1 MPLEPLFAALEQNI
15 SNDINVDR
23 MADAARLSRTQLY
36 REFYN
41 ATGHSVK
48 EYVRKRRL
56 SKALALIKHTD
67 MPLSQI
73 AHECGYG
80 TEQAL
85 CKSIKTAIGQTPAQ
99 YKTSSEEYYFP
110 AYEDQRT
117 QIVTV
122 AAETIPP
129 TLCLR
134 YYDSRLTGI
143 ENRALA
149 WLFASRPD
157 YHGRI
162 FGRSGKQEGSKLCY
176 ELFIESSH
184 ADQSAISGTFA
195 KTSAP
200 DMEDEINATWDYLY
214 NDWLKTSMFAQAEQ
228 PWFEE
233 YIHTNGQVKRL
244 QLYLPVQKRPGF
256 HKIQLCQCEERYF
269 LVACKSGKNA
279 EKESSDAVVRFLTAH
294 YPRLAQ
300 SARQLYVSN
309 TAPMTGLR
317 LVQGQPYCCGIQL
330 QAPIQL
336 PQKCDMQMLTQP
348 AGEYAVLEGD
358 CCGDTKAY
366 ETVLAAWMSGMG
378 LQTAATPFAVYEVA
392 HSFDK
397 RDTRVKIYRE
407 TSKFG
412 TIG

>member
-1 MPLEPLFAALEQNI
+1 M
-15 SNDINVDR
+15 
-23 MADAARLSRTQLY
+23 
-36 REFYN
+36 
-41 ATGHSVK
+41 
-48 EYVRKRRL
+48 
-56 SKALALIKHTD
+56 
-67 MPLSQI
+67 
-73 AHECGYG
+73 
-80 TEQAL
+80 
-85 CKSIKTAIGQTPAQ
+85 
-99 YKTSSEEYYFP
+99 
-110 AYEDQRT
+110 
-117 QIVTV
+117 
-122 AAETIPP
+122 
-129 TLCLR
+129 CLR

-149 WLFASRPD
+149 WLLASRPD
-157 YHGRI
+157 YRGRI

-256 HKIQLCQCEERYF
+256 HKIQLCQCEERHF

-336 PQKCDMQMLTQP
+336 PQKCDVQMLTQP